1 MQMVCASEGN
11 LANSFKAALI
21 HEMGRVFLVIGILR
35 TLRFMLSDM
44 TTIVKAPAARPAA
57 LRAWGEWIASL
68 LWNC

>member
-35 TLRFMLSDM
+35 SQPSNVVRNDYTCQG
-44 TTIVKAPAARPAA
+44 TGGAGTA

-68 LWNC
+68 LRNC